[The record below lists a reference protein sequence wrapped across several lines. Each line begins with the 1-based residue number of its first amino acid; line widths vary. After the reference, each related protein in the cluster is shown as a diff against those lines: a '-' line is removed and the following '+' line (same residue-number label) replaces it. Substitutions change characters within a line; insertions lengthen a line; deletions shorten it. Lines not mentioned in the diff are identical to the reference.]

1 MTRKQIDTM
10 RETRLWLGQIFVPVA
25 LGTMTIMANPELKEK
40 VKEKNQK
47 YRIDAV
53 LSGLHINQIEAQR
66 SGFDLER
73 KKEPTELEFP
83 RLLRKPRKRNAVGF
97 F

>member
-1 MTRKQIDTM
+1 MELSRRLRKP
-10 RETRLWLGQIFVPVA
+10 RKR
-25 LGTMTIMANPELKEK
+25 N
-40 VKEKNQK
+40 
-47 YRIDAV
+47 AV
-53 LSGLHINQIEAQR
+53 GFFDRAPNQIEAQR

-83 RLLRKPRKRNAVGF
+83 RLLRKPRKRNVVGF

>member
-1 MTRKQIDTM
+1 MQLSRLLRKP
-10 RETRLWLGQIFVPVA
+10 RKRNVVGFF
-25 LGTMTIMANPELKEK
+25 
-40 VKEKNQK
+40 
-47 YRIDAV
+47 YR
-53 LSGLHINQIEAQR
+53 SPNQIEAQR

-73 KKEPTELEFP
+73 KKEPTDMQLS